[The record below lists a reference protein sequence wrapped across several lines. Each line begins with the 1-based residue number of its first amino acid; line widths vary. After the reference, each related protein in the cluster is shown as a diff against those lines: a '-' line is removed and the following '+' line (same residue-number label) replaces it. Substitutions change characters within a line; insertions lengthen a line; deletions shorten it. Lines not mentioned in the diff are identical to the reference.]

1 MQQGQLARLDL
12 AFSRDQAERIYVQDR
27 LREAAPVLRQWL
39 HDGAVLYVCGS
50 LEGMAAGVDAVLSEV
65 LGEAG
70 LQTLIEENRYRR
82 DVY

>member
-1 MQQGQLARLDL
+1 M
-12 AFSRDQAERIYVQDR
+12 
-27 LREAAPVLRQWL
+27 
-39 HDGAVLYVCGS
+39 LYVCGS
-50 LEGMAAGVDAVLSEV
+50 LEGMAAGVDAVLSEL